1 MISIPIAVYNGL
13 FEWQLDLFWKQHK
26 KVYGNDAYK
35 KTLAVIIER
44 NKMVEKKNS
53 DFNWNIDV
61 PKKICLAHFDCVPKS
76 KKEFFM
82 PLNIQV
88 GLLQVIDMFDD
99 EEVIE
104 LLDCD
109 MFHIKPFNEE
119 KINDDE
125 FFVSTIYEEW
135 HLKSLSS
142 NKHIVEKY
150 LVDGHGSYNGGFV
163 PIIGKAKTFKKIL
176 NEWVDLHIKMVN
188 DHLGAEFELTR
199 WWCGMYSFQ
208 AACANNNI
216 KMIDRDWVY
225 IPPANNLTEN
235 HYICHYSCDKFF
247 SKKKFPKTN
256 PEYYPKNAYYD
267 AVKDWFNTWKKP
279 NKAFKLFL

>member
-61 PKKICLAHFDCVPKS
+61 PKKICLAHFDYVPES
-76 KKEFFM
+76 KKDFFM

-150 LVDGHGSYNGGFV
+150 LVDGHGFYNGGFV